1 MEGSFFFNFYF
12 WLTLHLLHVKKNS
25 LHFVKI
31 MNGFFDPNKPNT
43 NQKMNTLIL
52 NQQQQ
57 PLIYQPIQ
65 FQGPN
70 GLMMNQ
76 FTNFSPPQSSLN
88 QQEFMLNSSFGEKAN
103 WLNSSMNGDNNN
115 NNNKNLL
122 NNSANLNSSMNLP
135 PELRYH

>member
-1 MEGSFFFNFYF
+1 
-12 WLTLHLLHVKKNS
+12 
-25 LHFVKI
+25 